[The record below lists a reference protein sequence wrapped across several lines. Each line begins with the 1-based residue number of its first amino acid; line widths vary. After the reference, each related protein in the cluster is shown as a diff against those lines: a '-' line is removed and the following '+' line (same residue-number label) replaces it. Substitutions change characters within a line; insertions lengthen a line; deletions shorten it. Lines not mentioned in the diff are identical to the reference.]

1 MATYVM
7 SDIHGEY
14 NKFMAMLG
22 LINFS
27 DKDTLFVTGDV
38 VDRGPEPIKLLKELS
53 FKSNVFCLLGNHE
66 LIAIDVLTDLLV
78 EIKEENFET
87 HIDTSIINKLIN
99 YQSNGGDITL
109 AQFKHLPYEER
120 FELLDFLKEF

>member
-99 YQSNGGDITL
+99 YQSNGGDIT
-109 AQFKHLPYEER
+109 
-120 FELLDFLKEF
+120 